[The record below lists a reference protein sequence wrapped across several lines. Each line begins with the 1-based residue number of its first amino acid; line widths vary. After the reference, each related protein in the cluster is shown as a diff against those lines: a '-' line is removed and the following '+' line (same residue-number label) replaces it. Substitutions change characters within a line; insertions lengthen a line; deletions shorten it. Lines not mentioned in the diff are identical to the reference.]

1 MALRHLTLRDFA
13 IVASL
18 DLPLPGG
25 FTALTGETGAGKSI
39 LVDALQLVLG
49 GRGDAIWVRE
59 GQSRC
64 EISAEFD
71 RPAGL
76 RAWLEAHGF
85 DADSDALL
93 LRRSIDAV
101 GRSRAWI
108 NGSPATLAQLRE
120 LGEALVDIHGQHAW
134 QSLTRPAAVR
144 ELLDAYGGADARP
157 TANAW
162 QAWRSA
168 REALQAASAA
178 QHNLQQERDRLL
190 WQIGEL
196 DKLAPADGEWEDLN
210 QRHARLSHAQALLDA
225 AQAAAAALEGDDAR
239 AGGAVRELGRASEAL
254 QAHRAIEPEFAALIE
269 VLDSCV
275 AQARDAAHSLNA
287 YLRHADPDPQQL
299 AALDDRMGQWLALAR
314 RYRRPPEEL
323 PQLLAGWRSELA
335 QLEAATDLQQL
346 EAAAKAARSMFLQA
360 AEVLSGARRQAAPTL
375 AQAVTRAMQELGM
388 QGGRFEV
395 GLAPLAEPAQYG
407 LESVQFLVAAHAGS
421 SPKAIDKV
429 ASGGELSRLALA
441 IAVTTSEL
449 GTAGTLVFD
458 EVDSGVGGAVASTV
472 GRMLQR
478 LGRARQVLCVTH
490 LPQVAACADA
500 HLLVSKQAGAD
511 GATLSAVAP
520 VLADAR
526 TREIARMLGGE
537 RISDT
542 TLAHA
547 SEMLGAAAT
556 PAAAPTAAP
565 AAPASAA
572 RGTRKARA

>member
-59 GQSRC
+59 GQPRC

-71 RPAGL
+71 RPPAAH
-76 RAWLEAHGF
+76 AWLEDHGF

-93 LRRSIDAV
+93 LRRSIDAA
-101 GRSRAWI
+101 GRSRAWV

-144 ELLDAYGGADARP
+144 ELLDAYAGADARP

-162 QAWRSA
+162 QSWRSA
-168 REALQAASAA
+168 REALQAANAA

-196 DKLAPADGEWEDLN
+196 DKLAPADDEWEDLS

-239 AGGAVRELGRASEAL
+239 TGGAVSELDRASEAL
-254 QAHRAIEPEFAALIE
+254 QTHRAIEPEFAALIE

-299 AALDDRMGQWLALAR
+299 AALDERMGQWLALAR

-346 EAAAKAARSMFLQA
+346 EATAEAARCAFLQA
-360 AEVLSGARRQAAPTL
+360 AEALSRTRRDAAPRL

-395 GLAPLAEPAQYG
+395 NLAPLAEPAQHG

-421 SPKAIDKV
+421 TPKAIDKV

-520 VLADAR
+520 VLGDAR

-547 SEMLGAAAT
+547 SEMLGA
-556 PAAAPTAAP
+556 TAAP
-565 AAPASAA
+565 AVAPVAPASAA